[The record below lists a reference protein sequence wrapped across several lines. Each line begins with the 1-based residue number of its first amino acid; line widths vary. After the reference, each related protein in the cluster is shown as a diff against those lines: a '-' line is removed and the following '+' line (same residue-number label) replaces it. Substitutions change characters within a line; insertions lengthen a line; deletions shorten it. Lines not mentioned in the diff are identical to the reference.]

1 MIRYILISFMMTLF
15 CACQTNQSDEAIEL
29 NKQQIGITSIHN
41 ARQLGGY
48 RIGDKHIKDGLLLRT
63 ARLSGLS
70 AEDSTLL
77 ADRYRVQCI
86 YDFRGQEESLT
97 APDVIPGGSRYMNLS
112 ISLDEGGDRSAFKAG
127 SEAEMIGMLLKYAD
141 NPMIQDLCAHMY
153 DKILFEKSSQEV
165 YRRFFADLVTVNPE
179 DGAVLWHCTQ
189 GKDRAGCASALLLS
203 ALGAE
208 RELIMADFNLSKE
221 YYDPYVAT
229 INIEN
234 ETQSHVIN
242 TLISVNPVVFEEAL
256 DKIDERYGS
265 LRNYLTECI
274 GVTPEMMEIL
284 RERYLE

>member
-15 CACQTNQSDEAIEL
+15 CACQANQSDEAIEL
-29 NKQQIGITSIHN
+29 NKQQISITSIHN

-48 RIGDKHIKDGLLLRT
+48 RIGNKQIKDGLLLRT

-70 AEDSTLL
+70 EEDSTLL

-86 YDFRGQEESLT
+86 YDFRGQEESMT
-97 APDVIPGGSRYMNLS
+97 APDVIPGDSRYMNLS
-112 ISLDEGGDRSAFKAG
+112 ISLDEGGDRSAFKAD

-153 DKILFEKSSQEV
+153 DKILFEESSQEV

-208 RELIMADFNLSKE
+208 RGLIMADFNLSKE

-274 GVTPEMMEIL
+274 GVTSEMMEIL